1 MQQGADQDWL
11 LGSPLW
17 WPNSG
22 RVLSIVRL
30 DEINPPDSWDFT
42 SPDIGGRGWMRQR
55 LQPVG
60 PQILFTTAWSLFFL
74 IASAIPLI
82 FPDEIPI
89 DDQNLAIVFFS
100 ISWILVL
107 VPFLWFS
114 NGNSESL
121 NLFPLEALPF
131 FLGVVLFILHI
142 MIDPKLGWLGYIFF
156 LYSWL
161 KTVNNISNSLSV
173 NSARWLLPI
182 SLSDFSDDIFNEGWI
197 LLTRNFRNGLIAKYS
212 KDLVHYSAEITGL
225 TRGDNKFLAFSI
237 VYQGRIIHDPFNHN
251 FISDTELNR
260 LLKAPPL
267 KISGESWPSN
277 LIVIR
282 EEE

>member
-1 MQQGADQDWL
+1 MNKL
-11 LGSPLW
+11 TLKKL
-17 WPNSG
+17 
-22 RVLSIVRL
+22 
-30 DEINPPDSWDFT
+30 
-42 SPDIGGRGWMRQR
+42 
-55 LQPVG
+55 
-60 PQILFTTAWSLFFL
+60 
-74 IASAIPLI
+74 SAIALFGLASTTNIQAGTTGSVVITGTISEVVSVSVTANQNSFSITPGVA
-82 FPDEIPI
+82 I
-89 DDQNLAIVFFS
+89 DDQNLAIIFFS

-182 SLSDFSDDIFNEGWI
+182 SISDFSDDIFNEGWI